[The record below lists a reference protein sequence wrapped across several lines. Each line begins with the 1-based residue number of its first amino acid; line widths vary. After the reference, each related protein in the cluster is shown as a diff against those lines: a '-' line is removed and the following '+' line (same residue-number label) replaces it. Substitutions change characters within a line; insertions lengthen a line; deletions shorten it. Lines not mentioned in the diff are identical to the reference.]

1 MKIKRYTAASM
12 RSALDQV
19 RVEQGPEAVIL
30 SSRRIP
36 DGIEVIA
43 AVDYDETLMF
53 DARVH
58 RTPAAPPAIAPLAGQ
73 LSPQDF
79 APGAEAARARPAVKS
94 AAPKAQPPQAPAPRA
109 AAPAA
114 APAAVP
120 QKAAAPKTAAAKPSV
135 SMTVR

>member
-19 RVEQGPEAVIL
+19 RVEQGPDAVIL
-30 SSRRIP
+30 SSRRLP

-58 RTPAAPPAIAPLAGQ
+58 RAPPPPPAQETVIAPAMA
-73 LSPQDF
+73 S
-79 APGAEAARARPAVKS
+79 AVARPPLTSHIRS
-94 AAPKAQPPQAPAPRA
+94 ARPWITRVGTSICRSRSVRSPEATDA
-109 AAPAA
+109 
-114 APAAVP
+114 
-120 QKAAAPKTAAAKPSV
+120 TA
-135 SMTVR
+135 